1 MINKIKTQ
9 TLEHLEKIQQ
19 AAMKLSQTRDEEEAK
34 KLYAD
39 ISHECFQAR
48 TLVEKLSF
56 VVLKDNVTEDSSIGK
71 AMEKQE
77 DSTSAPERPRK
88 KYVLIAED
96 VDHNFLL
103 EQLVLKNL
111 YRVERAKNGREAIEM
126 VERERPDIV
135 LMDIMM
141 PVMDGCEACDILK
154 EKDPTLPIIAITA
167 YTQVEEEAKI
177 MKHGFDGFLPK
188 PLNLVN
194 FAKLVA
200 DKLKVG

>member
-1 MINKIKTQ
+1 MINKIKKQVLANLDEIVNT
-9 TLEHLEKIQQ
+9 
-19 AAMKLSQTRDEEEAK
+19 ARKLSEVHDPEESKTLCANIEHA
-34 KLYAD
+34 
-39 ISHECFQAR
+39 CFQAR
-48 TLVEKLSF
+48 TLVEDMSF
-56 VVLKDNVTEDSSIGK
+56 IVMKNTGSNNSGIEK
-71 AMEKQE
+71 AMEPCANE
-77 DSTSAPERPRK
+77 SAKESQSRK

-111 YRVERAKNGREAIEM
+111 YRVERARNGREAIEM

-141 PVMDGCEACDILK
+141 PVMDGCEACEILK
-154 EKDPTLPIIAITA
+154 KKDPTLPIIAITA

-188 PLNLVN
+188 PLNINSFTKFV
-194 FAKLVA
+194 AEKLQVS
-200 DKLKVG
+200 